1 MVKKRVFL
9 VDDQELILDA
19 VSELIRS
26 RGAEQGIQIVGSAE
40 GYEETLVAFEDE
52 QPDLVLLDMQMP
64 VVNGFEMAFMLKKQW
79 PEIKILMLSNH
90 EDGRDVANARAAG
103 ADGYAFKSGSQQA
116 LMEAIVA
123 VLQGSEEFVVPIHL
137 VELNTAISV
146 ANMGLTYRQR
156 QVLKLLAY
164 GESAKEIARSLKI
177 SPRTAEKHRAE
188 VLAKL
193 DAPNPIELVEYARQF
208 GLPS

>member
-1 MVKKRVFL
+1 MVTRRVFL

-19 VSELIRS
+19 VSDLIGS
-26 RGAEQGIQIVGSAE
+26 RGAEQGIQIVGSAQ
-40 GYEETLVAFEDE
+40 GYEQTLLAFEYE
-52 QPDLVLLDMQMP
+52 QPDLVLLDMNMP
-64 VVNGFEMAFMLKKQW
+64 VVNGSEMAFMLKKQW

-90 EDGRDVANARAAG
+90 EDGSDIARARAAG
-103 ADGYAFKSGSQQA
+103 ADGYAFKSGSHQA
-116 LMEAIVA
+116 LMDAIVA
-123 VLQGSEEFVVPIHL
+123 VFEGGEEFVVPVHL
-137 VELNTAISV
+137 VELNTAISI

-156 QVLKLLAY
+156 QVLRLLAY

-188 VLAKL
+188 VMAKL
-193 DAPNPIELVEYARQF
+193 DAPNPIKLVEYAHQL